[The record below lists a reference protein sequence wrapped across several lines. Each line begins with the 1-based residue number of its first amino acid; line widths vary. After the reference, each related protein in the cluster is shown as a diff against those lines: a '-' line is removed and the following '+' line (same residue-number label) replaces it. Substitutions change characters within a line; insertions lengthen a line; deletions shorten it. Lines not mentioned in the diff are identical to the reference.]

1 MELLETQDPEKKR
14 LIETSDRH
22 KHELDREIKA
32 LSDKTE
38 RVVKNALIIGGT
50 LALTYLIVS
59 QFGSGKTKR
68 KKVRTKTKGKVK
80 QTLLD
85 DNTDAGLEEESVSY
99 SPPSFLSQIG
109 ERVATQATALLLG
122 IAKDKLA
129 EYLSNRT
136 QKDENS

>member
-1 MELLETQDPEKKR
+1 MELLETQDPDKKR

-22 KHELDREIKA
+22 KQELDREIKA

-38 RVVKNALIIGGT
+38 RVVKNTLIIGGT
-50 LALTYLIVS
+50 LALTFLIVS

-68 KKVRTKTKGKVK
+68 KKVKAKIKGKVK
-80 QTLLD
+80 QNLLD
-85 DNTDAGLEEESVSY
+85 DTLDSGQDDESISY

-129 EYLSNRT
+129 EYLSNRN
-136 QKDENS
+136 QKDENP